1 MCDTF
6 FFDEW
11 GRTFENDWT
20 KHHQTRLCN
29 MEEQARS
36 MSLRRWLEKLCRFC
50 FQTWHFC
57 EEGVF
62 KVYDKKDG
70 TPFMV
75 VSPDGSILRP
85 ADGLVDIHT
94 NPPLSLEIK
103 CLFHLHKGF
112 KCIPRFQSG
121 ISRSVRYMEQIYWSF
136 KVKATYFSVGPQKI
150 VTVKCYVA

>member
-1 MCDTF
+1 MCDT

-11 GRTFENDWT
+11 GRRFENDWT
-20 KHHQTRLCN
+20 KHNQTRLCN
-29 MEEQARS
+29 METRS
-36 MSLRRWLEKLCRFC
+36 MSLRRWFEKLCRFC

-57 EEGVF
+57 EEGVY

-75 VSPDGSILRP
+75 VSRDGSLRRS

-94 NPPLSLEIK
+94 NPTLSLEIK

-112 KCIPRFQSG
+112 QCILRFQSD
-121 ISRSVRYMEQIYWSF
+121 ISRSVRYTEQMVLQSEGHLLLCWSLE
-136 KVKATYFSVGPQKI
+136 
-150 VTVKCYVA
+150 KCYVS